1 MGKRSKTD
9 KCVCVCVRLNILD
22 VSYDVIMICGLVL
35 VLSFPAAVHVRSHSY
50 RSCNMPLTAAAA
62 AVPSNLLEMEKVT
75 SGPHTLRPQIIPTLI
90 CQSL

>member
-9 KCVCVCVRLNILD
+9 KCVCVRLNILD

-50 RSCNMPLTAAAA
+50 RSCNMPLTAAA
-62 AVPSNLLEMEKVT
+62 VPSNLLEMEKVT